1 MKILRISTFNEKP
14 YLILTLF
21 YVHRWQ
27 IIDETST
34 KSIFDKVSH
43 ALSSWDL
50 FKLFMN
56 ILKTL
61 FLAKDSLRKF
71 LQVICF
77 LNTWGL
83 RAIFLHVTDLIFKR
97 WLENQR
103 NHYYCRFL
111 IQFVHGLYLFFLL
124 EKKIQNS
131 AQWFNSQN
139 LMFPAIFIL
148 KFNQQCTFTN
158 TCFYNGVQ
166 RTNMNKICTSSPFGA

>member
-1 MKILRISTFNEKP
+1 MKILRIPTFNEKP
-14 YLILTLF
+14 YLIFTLF

-43 ALSSWDL
+43 SISSWDL
-50 FKLFMN
+50 FKFFMG

-97 WLENQR
+97 WWKINETIITGVFSFNSYMDR
-103 NHYYCRFL
+103 
-111 IQFVHGLYLFFLL
+111 IFFWL

-158 TCFYNGVQ
+158 TCFYKGGQ
-166 RTNMNKICTSSPFGA
+166 KTKMNKICTSSPFGA

>member
-14 YLILTLF
+14 YLILTFF
-21 YVHRWQ
+21 YVHRWKM
-27 IIDETST
+27 IDETST

-43 ALSSWDL
+43 QLSSWDL
-50 FKLFMN
+50 FKFFME

-97 WLENQR
+97 WW
-103 NHYYCRFL
+103 
-111 IQFVHGLYLFFLL
+111 
-124 EKKIQNS
+124 KINETIITAAFS
-131 AQWFNSQN
+131 FNSYMDCICFFFHEIRKYKIRRNDLIHIIICFLPYLYWIQSTMYVYEY
-139 LMFPAIFIL
+139 MFL
-148 KFNQQCTFTN
+148 
-158 TCFYNGVQ
+158 
-166 RTNMNKICTSSPFGA
+166 